1 MTTLYAESSAV
12 LAWLLGEPG
21 QHATIKALEGAD
33 EVVTSALT
41 AVECTR
47 GLLRARLDRRISA
60 VEEMAALRLF
70 SVAVEGWHVVELSDE
85 VMAAARHPLPGEP
98 VRTLAALHLA
108 SAMLVHAAIGDLVV
122 LSLDERVRS
131 NAAALQMVI
140 APPRQ

>member
-21 QHATIKALEGAD
+21 QRTITKALEDAD
-33 EVVTSALT
+33 EVVTSAIT

-47 GLLRARLDRRISA
+47 GLLRARLDRRINA
-60 VEEMAALRLF
+60 VEEMAALRLL
-70 SVAVEGWHVVELSDE
+70 SIAVEGWHVVELSDA
-85 VMAAARHPLPGEP
+85 VMAAARHPLPREP
-98 VRTLAALHLA
+98 VRTLDALHLA
-108 SAMLVHAAIGDLVV
+108 SAILVQAAIGDLVV

-131 NAAALQMVI
+131 NAVALQMVI